1 MGDSQ
6 DGLYLQQR
14 AGLPSHD
21 PNLFGHQRW
30 LEQSLAELIFS
41 PGTLVAVACDASH
54 LQLGSLPD
62 EYSGRLGRYLDG
74 RVKVTV
80 GGLEALVE
88 FLPLCS
94 AQFGNGDSTTLNES
108 NNRVEFVKLERLSLR
123 GPLSNGE
130 HRDWSM
136 E

>member
-1 MGDSQ
+1 
-6 DGLYLQQR
+6 
-14 AGLPSHD
+14 
-21 PNLFGHQRW
+21 
-30 LEQSLAELIFS
+30 LEQTLAELIFS

-62 EYSGRLGRYLDG
+62 EYSGKLGRYLDG

-88 FLPLCS
+88 FLPVND
-94 AQFGNGDSTTLNES
+94 AQLGNGEAAILNES
-108 NNRVEFVKLERLSLR
+108 NNRVDFVKLERLSLR
-123 GPLSNGE
+123 GPLSNGV
-130 HRDWSM
+130 HGDWSM